1 MLEVRSLQ
9 IFDDDDDDD
18 DDNDA
23 VASDDDDDDNDD
35 DDNDNDD
42 DEDQLAPGARCWV
55 AKSAAAGS
63 ASQVQTAELSWAA
76 AEQ

>member
-18 DDNDA
+18 DDN
-23 VASDDDDDDNDD
+23 NDD

-42 DEDQLAPGARCWV
+42 DEDQLDPGARCWV
-55 AKSAAAGS
+55 AKLAAAGS
-63 ASQVQTAELSWAA
+63 ASQLQTAELSWAA